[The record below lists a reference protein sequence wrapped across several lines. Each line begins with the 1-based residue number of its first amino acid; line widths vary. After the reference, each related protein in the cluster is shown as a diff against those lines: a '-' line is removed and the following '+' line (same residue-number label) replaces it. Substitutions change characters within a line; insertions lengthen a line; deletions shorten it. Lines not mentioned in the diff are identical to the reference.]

1 MIGHFPYTGGRFG
14 GQLMERRRIVRVLA
28 MSGAG
33 LWTQQRFRAAPLLQA
48 QDASR
53 PELLPL
59 FPLDL
64 VLLPHTNLPL
74 HIFEPRYKEMIGD
87 CLRNG
92 WEFGMLAVHDQ
103 SVTAFGCTASITKV
117 LERFPDGRMNII
129 VRGQRRFEIS
139 ELNDQ
144 KSYLRGTPEFFDD
157 DPAELPSSDLLER
170 SMALYSRLKELAK
183 IETQVIQDVPR
194 STDTQLSY
202 RLIAGVPGELTWLQ
216 HLLELRS
223 ERKRLDLVADYL
235 EELIEEFESAPNKQR
250 APSQR
255 IAAVT
260 FSSRGLRPSRPS
272 RGSLP

>member
-33 LWTQQRFRAAPLLQA
+33 LWTQQRFQAAPLLQA

-92 WEFGMLAVHDQ
+92 WEFGMLAGYDQ
-103 SVTAFGCTASITKV
+103 SVTAVGCYASITQV
-117 LERFPDGRMNII
+117 LERFPDGRMDII
-129 VRGQRRFEIS
+129 CRGPRPFEI
-139 ELNDQ
+139 LGINHQ
-144 KSYLRGTPEFFDD
+144 KAYLRG
-157 DPAELPSSDLLER
+157 
-170 SMALYSRLKELAK
+170 
-183 IETQVIQDVPR
+183 
-194 STDTQLSY
+194 
-202 RLIAGVPGELTWLQ
+202 
-216 HLLELRS
+216 
-223 ERKRLDLVADYL
+223 
-235 EELIEEFESAPNKQR
+235 
-250 APSQR
+250 
-255 IAAVT
+255 
-260 FSSRGLRPSRPS
+260 
-272 RGSLP
+272 

>member
-74 HIFEPRYKEMIGD
+74 HIFEPRYKQMIGD
-87 CLRNG
+87 CLGNG
-92 WEFGMLAVHDQ
+92 WEFGMLAVQQQ
-103 SVTAFGCTASITKV
+103 SVAAIGCTASITEV
-117 LERFPDGRMNII
+117 LERFPDGRMNIL
-129 VRGQRRFEIS
+129 VRGQRPFEIS
-139 ELNDQ
+139 QLNDE
-144 KSYLRGTPEFFDD
+144 KSYLRGRPQFLVD
-157 DPAELPSSDLLER
+157 DPSEVPSPDLLER
-170 SMALYSRLKELAK
+170 SMALYARLKELAK
-183 IETQVIQDVPR
+183 IEAQAIQDTPL

-202 RLIAGVPGELTWLQ
+202 RLIAGVPSELAWQ
-216 HLLELRS
+216 QSLLELRS
-223 ERKRLDLVADYL
+223 ESQRLALVVDYL
-235 EELIEEFESAPNKQR
+235 QE
-250 APSQR
+250 
-255 IAAVT
+255 
-260 FSSRGLRPSRPS
+260 
-272 RGSLP
+272 